1 MGRQSQPPSDAEA
14 LSFTESLALLPDDIR
29 ALVEGLPRAE
39 AEKVL
44 QQLLQQSEIDFRALT
59 EDDVAIIKVRLKR
72 GVL

>member
-1 MGRQSQPPSDAEA
+1 MGKQESQDADA
-14 LSFTESLALLPDDIR
+14 LSFLESLALLPVDIR

-59 EDDVAIIKVRLKR
+59 AADVAVIKVSLKR